1 MGKEE
6 KGLNNFFEN
15 YLKQDPIFINKSILH
30 WNYTPDKIL
39 HREKQIT
46 EIAKILAPSLKLE
59 KPSNLFIYGKT
70 GTGKTCIV
78 KYVTQEMGEV
88 AKKKKLNLKVVYIN
102 CKYQR
107 VADTEYRL
115 IAEIIKNLGET
126 IPTTGLPTKDVYD
139 FFFRIVEEQKT
150 LLILIMDEIDHVVK
164 KMGDE
169 MLYTLTRIND
179 QLKES
184 KVSIIGITNDL
195 NFINNLEPRV
205 KSSLSEEEMLF
216 PPYDAVQL
224 KEILEQRAK
233 IGFKKDVL
241 EEGLISKCAA
251 LAAKEHG
258 DARRALELLRVAGEL
273 AEREGKNLVTME
285 DVDVAQ
291 EKIDRDNILEAIKT
305 SPKQHQLILQSILQL
320 KKQNGKEE
328 IFTGQVFEVYKTIGT
343 KYGISILTSRR
354 VSDIISELD
363 MFGIIQTKL
372 VNKGRHG
379 RTREICV
386 NLSSSTTEEI
396 EKILPVG

>member
-6 KGLNNFFEN
+6 KGLNNFFEE
-15 YLKQDPIFINKSILH
+15 YLKHNPIFVNKSILH

-59 KPSNLFIYGKT
+59 KPSNLFIYGVT

-78 KYVTQEMGEV
+78 KYVTQEMEEI
-88 AKKKKLNLKVVYIN
+88 AKKKNLNLKIVYIN

-115 IAEIIKNLGET
+115 IAEIIKSLGGM
-126 IPTTGLPTKDVYD
+126 IATTGLPTKDVYD
-139 FFFRIVEEQKT
+139 TFVRILEEQKT
-150 LLILIMDEIDHVVK
+150 LLILVMDEIDHVVE
-164 KMGDE
+164 KMGDG
-169 MLYTLTRIND
+169 MLYTLTRVND

-195 NFINNLEPRV
+195 NFISRLGPRV
-205 KSSLSEEEMLF
+205 QSSLSEEEMMF
-216 PPYDAVQL
+216 PPYDAIQL

-233 IGFKKDVL
+233 IGFKKDAL

-285 DVDVAQ
+285 DVDTAQ
-291 EKIDRDNILEAIKT
+291 EKIDRDNILEAVKT
-305 SPKQHQLILQSILQL
+305 SPKQHQIILQSILQL
-320 KKQNGKEE
+320 KKQNSKEE
-328 IFTGQVFEVYKTIGT
+328 ILTGQVYEVYKTVGI
-343 KYGISILTSRR
+343 KYGIGILTTRR
-354 VSDIISELD
+354 VSEIISQLS
-363 MFGIIQTKL
+363 MQGIIQTKL
-372 VNKGRHG
+372 VNKGRYG
-379 RTREICV
+379 RSREICV
-386 NLSSSTTEEI
+386 NLSSSTVEEI
-396 EKILPVG
+396 GKILPLG

>member
-1 MGKEE
+1 MVKEE
-6 KGLNNFFEN
+6 KGLNNFFEE
-15 YLKQDPIFINKSILH
+15 YLKHNPIFVNKSILQ

-59 KPSNLFIYGKT
+59 KPSNLFIYGVT

-78 KYVTQEMGEV
+78 KYVAQEMEEI
-88 AKKKKLNLKVVYIN
+88 AKKKNLNLKIVYIN

-115 IAEIIKNLGET
+115 IAEIIKSLGET
-126 IPTTGLPTKDVYD
+126 IATTGLPTKDVYD
-139 FFFRIVEEQKT
+139 FFVRIIEEQKI
-150 LLILIMDEIDHVVK
+150 LLILIMDEIDHVVE
-164 KMGDE
+164 KMGDG
-169 MLYTLTRIND
+169 MLYTLTRVND

-195 NFINNLEPRV
+195 NFISRLGPRV
-205 KSSLSEEEMLF
+205 QSSLSEEEMMF
-216 PPYDAVQL
+216 PPYDAIQL

-233 IGFKKDVL
+233 IGFKKDAL

-285 DVDVAQ
+285 DVDTAQ
-291 EKIDRDNILEAIKT
+291 EKIDKDNILEAVKT
-305 SPKQHQLILQSILQL
+305 SPKQHQIILQAILQL
-320 KKQNGKEE
+320 KKQNSKEE
-328 IFTGQVFEVYKTIGT
+328 ILTGQVYEVYKTVGT
-343 KYGISILTSRR
+343 KYGIGILTTRR
-354 VSDIISELD
+354 VSEIISQLS
-363 MFGIIQTKL
+363 MQGIIQTKL
-372 VNKGRHG
+372 VNKGRYG
-379 RTREICV
+379 RSREICV
-386 NLSSSTTEEI
+386 NLSSSTVEEI
-396 EKILPVG
+396 GKILPLG

>member
-1 MGKEE
+1 ME
-6 KGLNNFFEN
+6 KGLNSFFEE
-15 YLKQDPIFINKSILH
+15 YLKQEPIFVNKSILH

-59 KPSNLFIYGKT
+59 KPSNLFIYGQT

-78 KYVTQEMGEV
+78 KYVTQEMEEI
-88 AKKKKLNLKVVYIN
+88 AKKKKLNLKIVYIN

-115 IAEIIKNLGET
+115 IAEIIKNLGEK

-139 FFFRIVEEQKT
+139 FFIRIIEDQKI
-150 LLILIMDEIDHVVK
+150 LLILIMDEIDHVVE

-169 MLYTLTRIND
+169 MLYTLTRVND

-184 KVSIIGITNDL
+184 KISIIGITNDL
-195 NFINNLEPRV
+195 TFISRLGPRV
-205 KSSLSEEEMLF
+205 QSSLSEEEMMF
-216 PPYDAVQL
+216 PPYDAIQL
-224 KEILEQRAK
+224 KDILEQRAK
-233 IGFKKDVL
+233 IGFKKGVL

-273 AEREGKNLVTME
+273 AEREGKNTVTME

-291 EKIDRDNILEAIKT
+291 EKIDRDNILEAVKT

-320 KKQNGKEE
+320 KKQNSKEE
-328 IFTGQVFEVYKTIGT
+328 TLTGQVYEVYKTVGV
-343 KYGISILTSRR
+343 KYGISILTPRR
-354 VSDIISELD
+354 VSEIISQLS
-363 MFGIIQTKL
+363 MQGIIQTKL
-372 VNKGRHG
+372 VNKGRYG
-379 RTREICV
+379 RSREICV
-386 NLSSSTTEEI
+386 NLASSTVEEI
-396 EKILPVG
+396 EKILPLGF

>member
-1 MGKEE
+1 ME
-6 KGLNNFFEN
+6 KGLNNFFEE
-15 YLKQDPIFINKSILH
+15 YLKHDPIFVNKIILH

-59 KPSNLFIYGKT
+59 KPSNLFIYGQT

-78 KYVTQEMGEV
+78 KYVTQEMEEI
-88 AKKKKLNLKVVYIN
+88 AKKKKLNLKIVYIN

-115 IAEIIKNLGET
+115 IAEIIKNLGGT

-139 FFFRIVEEQKT
+139 FFVRIIEDQKI
-150 LLILIMDEIDHVVK
+150 LLILIMDEIDHVVE

-169 MLYTLTRIND
+169 MLYTLTRVND

-184 KVSIIGITNDL
+184 KISIIGITNDL
-195 NFINNLEPRV
+195 NFISRLGPRV
-205 KSSLSEEEMLF
+205 QSSLSEEEMMF
-216 PPYDAVQL
+216 PPYDAIQL
-224 KEILEQRAK
+224 KDILEQRAK
-233 IGFKKDVL
+233 IGFKKGVL

-273 AEREGKNLVTME
+273 AEREGKNTVTME

-291 EKIDRDNILEAIKT
+291 EKIDRDNILEAVKT

-320 KKQNGKEE
+320 KKQNSKEE
-328 IFTGQVFEVYKTIGT
+328 ILTGQVYEVYKTVGA
-343 KYGISILTSRR
+343 KYGIGILTPRR
-354 VSDIISELD
+354 VSEIISQLS
-363 MFGIIQTKL
+363 MQGIIQTKL
-372 VNKGRHG
+372 VNKGRYG
-379 RTREICV
+379 RSREICV
-386 NLSSSTTEEI
+386 NLASSTVEEI
-396 EKILPVG
+396 EKILPRGF